1 MTDIEELRRWK
12 APVLVWA
19 RFEDLSEW
27 VVFNPESTELH
38 LINEVAHRL
47 WALAS
52 EGRAQTIED
61 LAAAL
66 AAEHAPVSS
75 EALRFTRDMLV
86 FMDDT
91 GLLQPA

>member
-1 MTDIEELRRWK
+1 MTEEPRRWK

-19 RFEDLSEW
+19 RFEDSSEW
-27 VVFNPESTELH
+27 VVFNPQSTELH
-38 LINEVAHRL
+38 LINDVAHRL

-66 AAEHAPVSS
+66 AAEDAPVSS